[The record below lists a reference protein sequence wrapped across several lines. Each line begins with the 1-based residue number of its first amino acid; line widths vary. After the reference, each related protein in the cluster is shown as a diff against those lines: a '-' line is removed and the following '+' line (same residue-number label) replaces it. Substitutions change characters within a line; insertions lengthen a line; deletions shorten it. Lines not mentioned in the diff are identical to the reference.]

1 MTLLQFL
8 HENSEI
14 HSHLSSRIRVGIL
27 GKVHITSPFC
37 YFVCCRLLP
46 EGLLFI
52 RCKAQKCHETQC
64 SKNGKNSTDK
74 GPIIYKMCI
83 CIHHIWLPL
92 LFFFILKKISKN
104 VESKLHFF
112 FGFQPAAFVK

>member
-74 GPIIYKMCI
+74 GPIIYKMWTGRYI
-83 CIHHIWLPL
+83 YLHLPYL
-92 LFFFILKKISKN
+92 ATTAFFLHSKKDFEKR
-104 VESKLHFF
+104 
-112 FGFQPAAFVK
+112 

>member
-37 YFVCCRLLP
+37 YFVCCR
-46 EGLLFI
+46 
-52 RCKAQKCHETQC
+52 C
-64 SKNGKNSTDK
+64 S
-74 GPIIYKMCI
+74 
-83 CIHHIWLPL
+83 
-92 LFFFILKKISKN
+92 LKVYCSLDARRKN
-104 VESKLHFF
+104 VMKHNALKMGKIVQTKVLLSINVYMHSPYLATTAFFLHSKK
-112 FGFQPAAFVK
+112 GFEKR

>member
-64 SKNGKNSTDK
+64 SKDGKNSIDK
-74 GPIIYKMCI
+74 GPIIYEMCI

-112 FGFQPAAFVK
+112 LDFSQLLL